1 MSTGIY
7 MEDCENV
14 TIRGNRFH
22 NIDNPIVAKRT
33 NGINADNNVA
43 TYDADADADADAFR
57 IKPLVIAIRRVIYG
71 R

>member
-14 TIRGNRFH
+14 TISGNRFH

-33 NGINADNNVA
+33 KGINADNNVA
-43 TYDADADADADAFR
+43 TYDADAFR

>member
-7 MEDCENV
+7 IEDCENV
-14 TIRGNRFH
+14 TIRGSRFH

-33 NGINADNNVA
+33 RGISADNNVA
-43 TYDADADADADAFR
+43 TYDAGSFC
-57 IKPLVIAIRRVIYG
+57 IKPLAIVIRSIIYG

>member
-14 TIRGNRFH
+14 TIRGNKFH
-22 NIDNPIVAKRT
+22 NIDNPVVAKRT
-33 NGINADNNVA
+33 KGISAGNNVA
-43 TYDADADADADAFR
+43 TYDTGYFR
-57 IKPLVIAIRRVIYG
+57 MKSLVIAIRSIIYD

>member
-1 MSTGIY
+1 MSIGIY

-33 NGINADNNVA
+33 KGINADNNVA
-43 TYDADADADADAFR
+43 TYNADAFR

>member
-7 MEDCENV
+7 MEDCEKV

-33 NGINADNNVA
+33 KGINADNNVA
-43 TYDADADADADAFR
+43 TYGADAFR

>member
-7 MEDCENV
+7 IEDCENV

-33 NGINADNNVA
+33 KGIDADDNVA
-43 TYDADADADADAFR
+43 TYDADSFK

>member
-33 NGINADNNVA
+33 KGINADNNVA
-43 TYDADADADADAFR
+43 TYDADADAFR

>member
-1 MSTGIY
+1 MTTGIY

-33 NGINADNNVA
+33 KGISADYNVA
-43 TYDADADADADAFR
+43 TYDASSFR
-57 IKPLVIAIRRVIYG
+57 VKPLAIAIRSIIYG